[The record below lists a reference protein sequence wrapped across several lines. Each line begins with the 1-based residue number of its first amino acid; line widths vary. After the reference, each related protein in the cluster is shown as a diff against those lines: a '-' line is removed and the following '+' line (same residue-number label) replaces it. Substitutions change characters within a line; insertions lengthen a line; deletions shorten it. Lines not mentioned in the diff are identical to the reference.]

1 MALWPQ
7 SVVQEVA
14 ERRAVFVIGAGASM
28 AAQDGTG
35 RRPPSWAEL
44 LKSLSDGLGDS
55 REKRYALSLIKKKQ
69 YLEAAQIIQDGV
81 PPAEFAAVIN
91 SSLKTR
97 DFQPSRIHKAILNM
111 DPKVVVTTNYDEI
124 YEEQFNSGSGGN
136 GHVVCRYYDHH
147 FINDLRSG
155 QRCIFKIHGCVTDPS
170 QVVLSKTTYFTSRR
184 NYRQFFSA
192 IDALFLVSTL
202 IFVATSFED
211 PDLQLILENNN
222 ISAPSSHHHYIITEK
237 VRHPSQKRILQTN
250 YNIHAM
256 EYKKGNHDQVAEFLE
271 ELSGEVLRWR
281 ATHD

>member
-1 MALWPQ
+1 MA
-7 SVVQEVA
+7 SKD
-14 ERRAVFVIGAGASM
+14 S
-28 AAQDGTG
+28 TG

-44 LKSLSDGLGDS
+44 LNSLSASLSD
-55 REKRYALSLIKKKQ
+55 RKEKRYVLSLIKKKQ
-69 YLEAAQIIQDGV
+69 FLEAAQIIQDGV
-81 PPAEFAAVIN
+81 PPAEFASILN
-91 SSLKTR
+91 SNLKFK

-124 YEEQFNSGSGGN
+124 YERQFSSGSGGN
-136 GHVVCRYYDHH
+136 GYVVCRYYEPH

-184 NYRQFFSA
+184 NYRSYFSA

-222 ISAPSSHHHYIITEK
+222 ISAPSNHHHYIITEK
-237 VRHPSQKRILQTN
+237 LRHASQKRILQTN
-250 YNIHAM
+250 YNIHAI
-256 EYKKGNHDQVAEFLE
+256 EYKKGNHDEVAEYLE
-271 ELSGEVLRWR
+271 ELSIEVERWR
-281 ATHD
+281 ATH